1 MVDLMS
7 ADFKS
12 ILAET
17 VVTVETALKNMLD
30 TQGNGLMVDP
40 MRHAVLNGGK
50 RLRAF
55 LTIYSSN
62 IFDVPKDAAL
72 QASMAIECLHAYSL
86 VHDDL
91 PCMDDDDLRRGKPTI
106 HVKWNEAT
114 ATLTGDALQAL
125 AFELLA
131 NLPNTE
137 AAKIVKLSRSLA
149 QASGMQGMVLGQA
162 QDIDAETSKKLLN
175 LEDITILQQNKT
187 GALIEWAATAGA
199 ILAGRDQKPLMDYS
213 KSIGLAFQIQ
223 DDILDIEGDAKVAG
237 KRLQKDA
244 NAGKVTFVSILGMDK
259 AKLRAKELV
268 EQSIEAL
275 EVYGNKADPM
285 RQVAKFIIH
294 RNL

>member
-7 ADFKS
+7 VDFKL

-17 VVTVETALKNMLD
+17 VVTVETALKNVLD
-30 TQGNGLMVDP
+30 TQGNGLIVDP

-62 IFDVPKDAAL
+62 IFDVSKDAAL

-114 ATLTGDALQAL
+114 AILTGDALQAL

-137 AAKIVKLSRSLA
+137 AAKIVKLNRSLA
-149 QASGMQGMVLGQA
+149 QASGMQGMALGQA
-162 QDIDAETSKKLLN
+162 QDIDAETSKNLLN

-199 ILAGRDQKPLMDYS
+199 ILAGRDEKHLKDYS

-237 KRLQKDA
+237 KRLQKDV
-244 NAGKVTFVSILGMDK
+244 NAGKVTFVSLLGMDK

-275 EVYGNKADPM
+275 EIYGDKANPM
-285 RQVAKFIIH
+285 RQVAQFIIN

>member
-1 MVDLMS
+1 
-7 ADFKS
+7 
-12 ILAET
+12 
-17 VVTVETALKNMLD
+17 MLD
-30 TQGNGLMVDP
+30 TQGNGLMADP

-125 AFELLA
+125 AFEILA
-131 NLPNTE
+131 KLPNTE
-137 AAKIVKLSRSLA
+137 AAKIVKLSYSLA